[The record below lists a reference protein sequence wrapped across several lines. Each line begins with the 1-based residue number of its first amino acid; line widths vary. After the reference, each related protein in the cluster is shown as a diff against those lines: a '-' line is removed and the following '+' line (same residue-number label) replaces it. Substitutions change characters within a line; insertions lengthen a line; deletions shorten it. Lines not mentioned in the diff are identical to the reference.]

1 MTRYNVSPMAMIG
14 IVSLIIA
21 IVIFA
26 PLVVIWAL
34 NTLFNL
40 GIVYNF
46 WTWLATAVL
55 TGTFGKTNYVKIRK
69 N

>member
-1 MTRYNVSPMAMIG
+1 MTRYNVSPMAMIVT
-14 IVSLIIA
+14 VSLIIA

-40 GIVYNF
+40 GIAYSF

-69 N
+69 D

>member
-1 MTRYNVSPMAMIG
+1 MKRYNVNPLTMMALIP
-14 IVSLIIA
+14 IVIA

-40 GIVYNF
+40 GIAYNF
-46 WTWLATAVL
+46 WTWLAMTVL
-55 TGTFGKTNYVKIRK
+55 TGTFGKPGSIKIK
-69 N
+69 KD

>member
-14 IVSLIIA
+14 TVSLIIA

-40 GIVYNF
+40 GIAYSF
-46 WTWLATAVL
+46 WT
-55 TGTFGKTNYVKIRK
+55 
-69 N
+69 